1 MADLT
6 GELIDGR
13 YQLQKL
19 IAAGGMASIYLAMD
33 LRLDRLVAVKIMH
46 PHLASDEEFVNRFI
60 KEAKAT
66 AALNHPNV
74 VSIQDQGWNEGGVPA
89 VFIVM
94 EYVDG
99 STLRD
104 YLFERGALSVDDV
117 LRYLIPVVSAL
128 AEAHAIG
135 IIHRDIKPENILI
148 SKDGRVKIADFGL
161 ARGAQ
166 LGSTQTAESSVV
178 LGSVSYLSPEQ
189 VQRGISDARSDIYSL
204 GIVLFELLTG
214 KKPYDG
220 ETPIQIAYKHVNE
233 KVPSAKLFNPDLP
246 DELDRL
252 IARATDTNP
261 DKRFKDARELLNELR
276 TIQEA
281 IDPRKRQLSLELDL
295 PIAVSRPL
303 KKSKTPRGEV
313 RIGTQVIER
322 MKNMTQPIKP
332 AETTPTAEIRRRV
345 SKRVKRNRVIALI
358 LVGVLAAG
366 GWYQFLG
373 PGSQIAIPSVVGLS
387 VADAK
392 SEIAGVGLLADVT
405 QQDFSED
412 VDKGLV
418 LTSIPGGG
426 GHLPKGG
433 TVHLVLSKG
442 KERILIPT
450 LAGMTQDA
458 ATAALINAGLKV
470 GNISEAFSQT
480 IAANLVVDGSPSAQT
495 PVRRNSVV
503 DLIISKGIEQIALP
517 SYVGKTSDQAVNELT
532 DAGFVVKTAYAYSET
547 IPAGGVIR
555 QEPTGVSTA
564 PKGSNVMVV
573 VSRGTQFVFIPN
585 LFSLSESA
593 ARTSLE
599 SLQLKVT
606 VKKIG
611 SKKNMKVTGISPKV
625 GTQVKRGTVVV
636 ITLS

>member
-1 MADLT
+1 MSTFEYAPALESTSIVDLQNEYKLYIGGKHVAAKSGKYFATMNPADETMLAKVSYADLADVNAAVT
-6 GELIDGR
+6 AARNAFTKTWSKLPAAERGKYLFRIAR
-13 YQLQKL
+13 ILQERAREFAVL
-19 IAAGGMASIYLAMD
+19 ES
-33 LRLDRLVAVKIMH
+33 LDNGK
-46 PHLASDEEFVNRFI
+46 PI
-60 KEAKAT
+60 KESRDT
-66 AALNHPNV
+66 DIPLAAAHFFYHAGWADKLDFAGAGSAPKPYGV
-74 VSIQDQGWNEGGVPA
+74 VGQIIPWNFPLLMLAWKVAP
-89 VFIVM
+89 
-94 EYVDG
+94 
-99 STLRD
+99 
-104 YLFERGALSVDDV
+104 
-117 LRYLIPVVSAL
+117 AL
-128 AEAHAIG
+128 ATG
-135 IIHRDIKPENILI
+135 N
-148 SKDGRVKIADFGL
+148 
-161 ARGAQ
+161 
-166 LGSTQTAESSVV
+166 TVV
-178 LGSVSYLSPEQ
+178 L
-189 VQRGISDARSDIYSL
+189 
-204 GIVLFELLTG
+204 
-214 KKPYDG
+214 
-220 ETPIQIAYKHVNE
+220 
-233 KVPSAKLFNPDLP
+233 
-246 DELDRL
+246 
-252 IARATDTNP
+252 
-261 DKRFKDARELLNELR
+261 
-276 TIQEA
+276 
-281 IDPRKRQLSLELDL
+281 
-295 PIAVSRPL
+295 
-303 KKSKTPRGEV
+303 
-313 RIGTQVIER
+313 
-322 MKNMTQPIKP
+322 KP

-358 LVGVLAAG
+358 LVGALAAG